1 MVQGKHDYDK
11 VREKLN
17 EVIEMGLSQ
26 KSIAKNT
33 GIGENELS
41 RFRRSKF
48 CLKWSDAEILYN
60 YLNKVVIPQHF

>member
-1 MVQGKHDYDK
+1 MVQEKHDYDK
-11 VREKLN
+11 VREKLD

-26 KSIAKNT
+26 KSIARNT

-41 RFRRSKF
+41 RFRRKRF
-48 CLKWSDAEILYN
+48 YLKWSDAEILYN